1 MAGEARMGGVPK
13 GVPGRMQDVGRVV
26 LGLGMGE
33 RLAVLGAVGVLAVSF
48 VFGLITRDYG
58 VGQLAFLLA
67 VVLLFVMY
75 RGRVQQAAD
84 GVDYTTL
91 VIALGGMLGLIGLRE
106 LALDLRF
113 EIFDAGTATILAAV
127 LLWASTIAAGA
138 GALQMA
144 MARR

>member
-1 MAGEARMGGVPK
+1 MAGEARMGGMPE

-33 RLAVLGAVGVLAVSF
+33 RLAVLGAVGVLAVSL

-58 VGQLAFLLA
+58 VGQVAFLLA

-106 LALDLRF
+106 LVLDLRF
-113 EIFDAGTATILAAV
+113 EIFDAGTATILAAM
-127 LLWASTIAAGA
+127 LFWASTIAAGA
-138 GALQMA
+138 GALQVA